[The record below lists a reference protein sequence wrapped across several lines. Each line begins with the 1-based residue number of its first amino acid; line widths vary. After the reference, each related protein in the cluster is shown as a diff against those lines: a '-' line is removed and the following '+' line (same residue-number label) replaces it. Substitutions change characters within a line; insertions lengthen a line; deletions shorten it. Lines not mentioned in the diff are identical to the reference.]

1 MEISLPVTAGYSFG
15 LRAADPCAQS
25 VRMKAIIQHAL
36 CGFSL
41 FMASVALMPWPVA
54 AAAAPSAPMGRAD
67 AWHLLARTGFG
78 AAPADVE
85 RFATLSREAAIDA
98 LLTDVRRRATLL
110 PPAWAHRYERVFRPG
125 MTAEQRRAA
134 NRREQVERG
143 LELRAWWV
151 AEMLATP
158 TPLTERMTLFW
169 HNHFAT
175 SQQKVRVA
183 SLMYRQNV
191 LLREHALGNF
201 AVLLREV
208 AKDPAMLVW
217 LDGAQNR
224 RGAPNENFAREVMEL
239 FTLGEGRYT
248 EADVREAARALTGWS
263 VDPETGDFR
272 FRRALHDPGVKTI
285 FGRTGPHSGD
295 DLITLLLAQPATAE
309 FITRKLWREFVG
321 EPRPEDAP
329 EITRL
334 AAAFRGSGYELKP
347 LVAGILRTEAF
358 WSPAR
363 RGELVKSP
371 VDLVVGTLRT
381 FAFEVEDAA
390 PFAIVLRQ
398 LGQDLFAPPNVKGW
412 PGGEAWLSTSTLL
425 ARKAFLNRLF
435 RADEMREAANDATEG
450 TDGMPRD
457 ARGLIDRDLP
467 GQGRARAQMRFALGT
482 APAPMSPMGRA
493 QLRGQFAFSATDWAA
508 RHGLDLTRADPGVAE
523 LLLASP
529 PVQAQPVPR
538 DALASLRALVL
549 DPAYQL
555 K

>member
-1 MEISLPVTAGYSFG
+1 MIRNARHHVT
-15 LRAADPCAQS
+15 
-25 VRMKAIIQHAL
+25 
-36 CGFSL
+36 L
-41 FMASVALMPWPVA
+41 FLASVACASLVIASAATPVA
-54 AAAAPSAPMGRAD
+54 APAAAPAEAPMGAAEAR
-67 AWHLLARTGFG
+67 HLLHRTGFG

-85 RFATLSREAAIDA
+85 RFAALTRGAAIDA
-98 LLTDVRRRATLL
+98 LLSGVRRRAGLP
-110 PPAWAHRYERVFRPG
+110 PPAWALRYERVFRPE
-125 MTAEQRRAA
+125 MTAEERQAA

-175 SQQKVRVA
+175 SQQKVRSA
-183 SLMYRQNV
+183 FLMYRQNV

-208 AKDPAMLVW
+208 AKDPAMLIW

-263 VDPETGDFR
+263 IDPDTGEFR
-272 FRRALHDPGVKTI
+272 LRRGQHDAGEKTI
-285 FGRTGPHSGD
+285 FGRTGRFTGD
-295 DLITLLLAQPATAE
+295 DLITLLLAQPTTAE
-309 FITRKLWREFVG
+309 FITRKLWRELVG
-321 EPRPEDAP
+321 EPRPEDAR
-329 EITRL
+329 EIESL
-334 AAAFRGSGYELKP
+334 AAAFRASGYELKP
-347 LVAGILRTEAF
+347 LVAGILRSEAF

-363 RGELVKSP
+363 RGDMVKSP

-390 PFAIVLRQ
+390 PFAVVLRQ

-412 PGGEAWLSTSTLL
+412 PGGEAWLTTSTLL

-435 RADEMREAANDATEG
+435 RADEMRPPEPGVTTAMG
-450 TDGMPRD
+450 D
-457 ARGLIDRDLP
+457 ARAVIDRDLM
-467 GQGRARAQMRFALGT
+467 GQGRARAQMRLALGERV
-482 APAPMSPMGRA
+482 AAAPMAPSAAVADRLQMRGR
-493 QLRGQFAFSATDWAA
+493 FAFSAEAWAA
-508 RHGLDLTRADPGVAE
+508 RVRLDLGRSDGRAAE
-523 LLLASP
+523 LLLAGP
-529 PVQAQPVPR
+529 PVAAQPVAG
-538 DALASLRALVL
+538 DALASLRALTL
-549 DPAYQL
+549 DPIYQL